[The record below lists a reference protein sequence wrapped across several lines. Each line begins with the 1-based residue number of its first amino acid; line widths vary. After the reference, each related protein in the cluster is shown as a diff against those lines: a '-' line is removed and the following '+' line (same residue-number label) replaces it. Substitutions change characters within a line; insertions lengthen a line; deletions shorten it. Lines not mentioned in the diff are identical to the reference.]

1 MSYSYNV
8 IVRTH
13 RIYCKSVS
21 ENNSVFKIDQTQS
34 MHLIKVLRLKEKDQ
48 VEVFD
53 GYGSSA
59 ICEIVELDRTS
70 VSLARVSDLKVSQQS
85 TKKIVFM
92 VPFIKKDNFHFMVQ
106 KLCEIGL
113 SEFIF
118 YKPDL
123 IDQSI
128 AKKDISKIYSKLE
141 DVIISACKQ
150 CGSNFLPITRIVA
163 SLKDGIA
170 LVNDMDVCVFDVNA
184 KSSFDMTNLNSS
196 SICMITGPESGFSE
210 SEINLLNL
218 NKFEFKLV
226 SKNILRAET
235 APIVI
240 ASLIQ
245 NHFDNI

>member
-34 MHLIKVLRLKEKDQ
+34 MHLIKVLRLKAKDK

-53 GYGSSA
+53 GCGASA
-59 ICEIVELDRTS
+59 ICEIVELDRSS
-70 VSLARVSDLKVSQQS
+70 VSLVRVSDLEVSKKP

-106 KLCEIGL
+106 KLCEIGI

-128 AKKDISKIYSKLE
+128 AKKDVTKIYSKLE

-150 CGSNFLPITRIVA
+150 CGSNFLPVTHIA
-163 SLKDGIA
+163 SSLNDGIA

-184 KSSFDMTNLNSS
+184 KSFFDITKINSS

-210 SEINLLNL
+210 SETKLLNL
-218 NKFEFKLV
+218 HKFEFKLV

-235 APIVI
+235 APVVI

>member
-53 GYGSSA
+53 GCGSSA
-59 ICEIVELDRTS
+59 ICEIVELDRSS
-70 VSLARVSDLKVSQQS
+70 VSLVRVSDLEVSQQP

-150 CGSNFLPITRIVA
+150 CGSNFLPVTRIV
-163 SLKDGIA
+163 
-170 LVNDMDVCVFDVNA
+170 V
-184 KSSFDMTNLNSS
+184 KS
-196 SICMITGPESGFSE
+196 
-210 SEINLLNL
+210 
-218 NKFEFKLV
+218 
-226 SKNILRAET
+226 
-235 APIVI
+235 
-240 ASLIQ
+240 
-245 NHFDNI
+245 

>member
-34 MHLIKVLRLKEKDQ
+34 MHLIKVLRLKEKDK

-53 GYGSSA
+53 GCGASA
-59 ICEIVELDRTS
+59 ICEIVELDRSS
-70 VSLARVSDLKVSQQS
+70 VSLVRVSDLEVSKKP

-106 KLCEIGL
+106 KLCEIGI

-128 AKKDISKIYSKLE
+128 AKKIPPKFILKQKKSLLE
-141 DVIISACKQ
+141 HANSA
-150 CGSNFLPITRIVA
+150 
-163 SLKDGIA
+163 
-170 LVNDMDVCVFDVNA
+170 
-184 KSSFDMTNLNSS
+184 
-196 SICMITGPESGFSE
+196 
-210 SEINLLNL
+210 
-218 NKFEFKLV
+218 
-226 SKNILRAET
+226 
-235 APIVI
+235 APT
-240 ASLIQ
+240 LYP
-245 NHFDNI
+245 